1 MKFYLDENLSPKIAD
16 MLADYARKHP
26 KGLPSY
32 TVDFLSVIRL

>member
-1 MKFYLDENLSPKIAD
+1 

-32 TVDFLSVIRL
+32 TVDFLSVIK